1 MLDESEERSYVIIPS
16 LPQQAGERGL
26 LHTSVPLTHPT
37 QTFFET

>member
-16 LPQQAGERGL
+16 LPQQAERGL

-37 QTFFET
+37 QTFFKT